1 MEEIALA
8 LACCLALAFISK
20 RWSLPAIPFYI
31 LVGVVLGKSGLG
43 LVPAD
48 EYTQYLSYLGLIFL
62 LFYVGLE
69 IRPKSLL
76 RQGKPL
82 LVSGFIDLNVNF
94 ILAFVCA
101 LGLGYPLVDSL
112 VIGAALYVSSSAI
125 AVASLVEN
133 RKLLLPESETIVWL
147 MVIED
152 VLLILILAFFTAGT
166 GNPLVVLAAVVA
178 VSLALFA
185 VVRAGKTFIPALLS
199 RDDELPVLF
208 TFTAVVSTLYLS
220 RLLKIPDA
228 LMAIILGAS
237 LASTGAH
244 LLERLS
250 QPFRDVFLVLF
261 FVFFGISVDFSGIT
275 SLFPIAALT
284 LVAIGSKILT
294 GLLVGRILHGSYG
307 AGMEIGS
314 TIISRGEFSIAF
326 AAIYGSVTISALLAA
341 IVILTS
347 LTGSFT
353 ARFSDRLKG
362 LLPSGGGAGT
372 SP

>member
-8 LACCLALAFISK
+8 LACCLALAIVSK

-31 LVGVVLGKSGLG
+31 LAGVVLGKSGLA

-48 EYTQYLSYLGLIFL
+48 EFTRYLSYLGLIFL

-76 RQGKPL
+76 HQGRPL

-94 ILAFVCA
+94 ILAFLCA
-101 LGLGYPLVDSL
+101 LGLGFPLPDSL

-152 VLLILILAFFTAGT
+152 VLLVLFLSFFTVGAE
-166 GNPLVVLAAVVA
+166 NPLVMLVAIVA
-178 VSLALFA
+178 VTLALFA
-185 VVRAGKTFIPALLS
+185 GVRAGKTFIRALLS
-199 RDDELPVLF
+199 RDDEIPILF
-208 TFTAVVSTLYLS
+208 TFTAVISTLYLS
-220 RLLKIPDA
+220 RLLKIPEA
-228 LMAIILGAS
+228 LVAILLGAS
-237 LASTGAH
+237 LASTGASR
-244 LLERLS
+244 LERLS

-261 FVFFGISVDFSGIT
+261 FVFFGITVDFSGTT

-284 LVAIGSKILT
+284 AVAIGSKVLT

-314 TIISRGEFSIAF
+314 TIIARGEFSIAF
-326 AAIYGSVTISALLAA
+326 AAIYGSGSISALLAA

-347 LTGSFT
+347 LAGSFT
-353 ARFSDRLKG
+353 ARFGGRLKG
-362 LLPSGGGAGT
+362 FLPPGGGAET
-372 SP
+372 AP

>member
-8 LACCLALAFISK
+8 LACCLALAFVSK

-31 LVGVVLGKSGLG
+31 LAGVVLGQSGLA

-48 EYTQYLSYLGLIFL
+48 EFTAYLSYLGLIFL

-69 IRPKSLL
+69 IRPRSLL

-82 LVSGFIDLNVNF
+82 LISGFIDLNVNF
-94 ILAFVCA
+94 LFAFLGALA
-101 LGLGYPLVDSL
+101 LGFSLPDSL

-152 VLLILILAFFTAGT
+152 IILILILSLFTAG
-166 GNPLVVLAAVVA
+166 GENPLAMLATIAVVILVLIA
-178 VSLALFA
+178 A
-185 VVRAGKTFIPALLS
+185 VRAGKPYLRSLLS

-208 TFTAVVSTLYLS
+208 TFTAVVSTLYIS
-220 RLLKIPDA
+220 RLLKIPEA
-228 LMAIILGAS
+228 LVAILLGSS
-237 LASTGAH
+237 LASTGAPR
-244 LLERLS
+244 LERLS

-261 FVFFGISVDFSGIT
+261 FVFFGITVDFSGTT
-275 SLFPIAALT
+275 SLVPIIAMT
-284 LVAIGSKILT
+284 VVAIGSKVLT
-294 GLLVGRILHGSYG
+294 GLLVGRILHGSYA
-307 AGMEIGS
+307 AGMEVGS
-314 TIISRGEFSIAF
+314 TIIARGEFSIAF
-326 AAIYGSVTISALLAA
+326 AAIYGSGAVSALLAA
-341 IVILTS
+341 VVILTS

-353 ARFSDRLKG
+353 ARFSDRLKRFF
-362 LLPSGGGAGT
+362 P
-372 SP
+372 P

>member
-8 LACCLALAFISK
+8 LACCLALAFVSK

-31 LVGVVLGKSGLG
+31 LAGVVLGQSGLG

-76 RQGKPL
+76 RQGKSL
-82 LVSGFIDLNVNF
+82 LISGFIDLNVNF

-101 LGLGYPLVDSL
+101 LSLAFPLLDAL

-133 RKLLLPESETIVWL
+133 RKLLLPESETVVWL

-152 VLLILILAFFTAGT
+152 IILILLLSFFTAGA
-166 GNPLVVLAAVVA
+166 GNPLVVATAIVA
-178 VSLALFA
+178 VTLTLFA

-199 RDDELPVLF
+199 RNDEIPVLF

-220 RLLKIPDA
+220 RLLKIPEA
-228 LMAIILGAS
+228 LMAIILGSS
-237 LASTGAH
+237 LSSTGAH

-261 FVFFGISVDFSGIT
+261 FVFFGITVDFSGIT
-275 SLFPIAALT
+275 SIYPIVALT
-284 LVAIGSKILT
+284 VVAIGSKVLT
-294 GLLVGRILHGSYG
+294 GLLVGRILHGSYA

-314 TIISRGEFSIAF
+314 TIIARGEFSIAF
-326 AAIYGSVTISALLAA
+326 AAIYGSGVISAILAA
-341 IVILTS
+341 VVILTS
-347 LTGSFT
+347 LAGSFT
-353 ARFSDRLKG
+353 ARFSDRLKAIF
-362 LLPSGGGAGT
+362 LPGREGGSA
-372 SP
+372 P